1 MGESYSDY
9 KSWYN
14 QPPEIINSKN
24 MLDYLNNNFKIIK
37 FYQDLYKDRI
47 SVKDLKNKW
56 NSGEFDN
63 LEIVDLSRFRIF
75 LDAVLLTFNNEKV
88 YKKYFSDKFA
98 FQPFFDRLN
107 DENLDIREREFLKN
121 YKIYL
126 KRMFKIPINK
136 FDSFFIPLNGEKKRV
151 WDQFKIVRNAFSHMQ
166 YGFYASDSSG
176 FLSNF
181 SIYNSD
187 KGKTKEIG
195 FVLEPVLH
203 LFIQQFFSNYSF
215 SGVPYKHTW
224 FELNRENG
232 LINFNQVTL
241 SDKVNTKFS
250 GFQKDHFM
258 NQFTSILQSGD
269 KTTIDNFLNNNSFNR
284 KIISISH
291 DEIEQKCLFYLQE
304 KNHKLYDPI
313 HFCESI
319 KFLFDFET
327 EFSNFLVHLI
337 QLNDRLID
345 YLRDRKL
352 EINRINEIF
361 KSIDEL
367 TEDENKFLCFRY
379 SFDLLRMFNIS
390 SRLEDDDL
398 PKIQIPEISI
408 KGIYIQ
414 NPLALYSY
422 YNNNKIRLQLH
433 SHYDLRSNY
442 IMERIRNA
450 MMHGNYWIDLKE
462 SKLFYFFEDKFNKRN
477 EIIEVSQSVLESFV
491 KQKIFQD
498 R

>member
-1 MGESYSDY
+1 
-9 KSWYN
+9 
-14 QPPEIINSKN
+14 
-24 MLDYLNNNFKIIK
+24 
-37 FYQDLYKDRI
+37 
-47 SVKDLKNKW
+47 
-56 NSGEFDN
+56 
-63 LEIVDLSRFRIF
+63 
-75 LDAVLLTFNNEKV
+75 
-88 YKKYFSDKFA
+88 
-98 FQPFFDRLN
+98 
-107 DENLDIREREFLKN
+107 
-121 YKIYL
+121 
-126 KRMFKIPINK
+126 MFKIPINK

-224 FELNRENG
+224 FELNQENG

-269 KTTIDNFLNNNSFNR
+269 KTNIDNFLNNNSFNR

-462 SKLFYFFEDKFNKRN
+462 TKLFYFFEDKFNKRN